1 MGDYSFMPPGH
12 SDEHGPG
19 TEDESQSPEQQ
30 EADTGL
36 AIYPAPPA
44 PEKRRNRGLIIT
56 AIGASYLVLAAGT
69 AAAVVAVAS
78 PAPVDIAALSS
89 PSAGASGA
97 GGAVA
102 SASAGSRSASASPS
116 ASPSPSPS
124 PKSTVVGSVKSGV
137 HSGDLRYF
145 LLPPPDGPSS
155 VQGDPDGNTESLSD
169 VVKEYGGSSDVKT
182 FLNQMNFK
190 GGARRTYQD
199 SAMGANVSIE
209 LLQFGSSD
217 DATNWLQGFQVN
229 SSGWTTFSIP
239 GESGAT
245 AREKHSDGVDELIG
259 VYAQGDTFYEVTIF
273 GTQTVPQSDLANLMT
288 GEHGRLAHG

>member
-1 MGDYSFMPPGH
+1 MGDNSFVPPDH
-12 SDEHGPG
+12 SDENGPG
-19 TEDESQSPEQQ
+19 GEDEARSLEEQGP
-30 EADTGL
+30 DTGL
-36 AIYPAPPA
+36 AAYPAAPA
-44 PEKRRNRGLIIT
+44 PAKRRNRGLIIT

-89 PSAGASGA
+89 PSTGASGA
-97 GGAVA
+97 GRA
-102 SASAGSRSASASPS
+102 SASATAASPSAS

-124 PKSTVVGSVKSGV
+124 PKSTVVGSVKDGV

-155 VQGDPDGNTESLSD
+155 VQGNPDGDTESMSD
-169 VVKEYGGSSDVKT
+169 VVKQYGGSSDVKS
-182 FLNQMNFK
+182 FLNQMSFK

-217 DATNWLQGFQVN
+217 DATNWLQGFQLN

-245 AREKHSDGVDELIG
+245 AREKNSDGLDDLIG
-259 VYAQGDTFYEVTIF
+259 VYAEGDTFYEITIF
-273 GTQTVPQSDLANLMT
+273 GTQTVPHSDLANLMT

>member
-1 MGDYSFMPPGH
+1 MGDNSFVPPDH
-12 SDEHGPG
+12 SDENGPG
-19 TEDESQSPEQQ
+19 GEDEARSPKEQGP
-30 EADTGL
+30 DTGL
-36 AIYPAPPA
+36 AAYPAAPA
-44 PEKRRNRGLIIT
+44 PAKRRNRGLIIT

-89 PSAGASGA
+89 PSTGASGA
-97 GGAVA
+97 GRA
-102 SASAGSRSASASPS
+102 SASATAASPSAS

-124 PKSTVVGSVKSGV
+124 PKSTVVGSVKDGV

-155 VQGDPDGNTESLSD
+155 VQGNPDGDTESMSD
-169 VVKEYGGSSDVKT
+169 VVKQYGGSSDVKS
-182 FLNQMNFK
+182 FLNQMGFK

-217 DATNWLQGFQVN
+217 DATNWLQGFQLN

-245 AREKHSDGVDELIG
+245 AREKNSDGLDDLIG
-259 VYAQGDTFYEVTIF
+259 VYAEGDTFYEITIF
-273 GTQTVPQSDLANLMT
+273 GTQTVPHSDLANLMT